1 MRLFVSLIS
10 VGSVLALAACTPPI
24 PDSGAEAGF
33 DTSPFDTAPPVGTT
47 IIGEPLVP
55 PIRVD
60 TTPLSGPVAAPRSA
74 ASSTS
79 AGSLGVSSGNIDIAN
94 ETAAALSAAQTNSG
108 QAPIDASPSNPAPLV
123 VSNAGISDENDFGA
137 VSSRQSIESDA
148 DRLAQNRSQYQVIEP
163 TAVPTRPGDA
173 GPNVVSYAL
182 STSNPLGNRIYSRTG
197 INLRAKSSRN
207 CAGYRSADLAQQA
220 FLEAGGPRRD
230 RLVLDADGD
239 GYACDWDPILYQH
252 AVQN

>member
-1 MRLFVSLIS
+1 MRVLVSLIS

-33 DTSPFDTAPPVGTT
+33 DTSPFDAPPAVGST

-55 PIRVD
+55 AAQVVETS
-60 TTPLSGPVAAPRSA
+60 TTPLAAAPRSA
-74 ASSTS
+74 GSSNS
-79 AGSLGVSSGNIDIAN
+79 AGSLVDSNADFAS
-94 ETAAALSAAQTNSG
+94 ETAAALSATESNSG
-108 QAPIDASPSNPAPLV
+108 QAPLQASPSNPAPPV

-148 DRLAQNRSQYQVIEP
+148 DRLAQQRSQYQVIEP
-163 TAVPTRPGDA
+163 TAVPSRPGDA

-182 STSNPLGNRIYSRTG
+182 SSKNPLGNRIYSRTG
-197 INLRAKSSRN
+197 INLRTKSARN
-207 CAGYRSADLAQQA
+207 CAGYRSPDLAQQA
-220 FLEAGGPRRD
+220 FLENGGPRRD
-230 RLVLDADGD
+230 RLALDPDGD
-239 GYACDWDPILYQH
+239 GYACKWDPILFQH